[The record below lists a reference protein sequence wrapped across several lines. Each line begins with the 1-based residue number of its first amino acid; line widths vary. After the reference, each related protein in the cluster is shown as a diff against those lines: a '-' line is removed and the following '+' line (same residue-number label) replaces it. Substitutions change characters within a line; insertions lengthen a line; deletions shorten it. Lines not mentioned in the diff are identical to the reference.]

1 MKYFSK
7 NSNSMILVGVWAN
20 RNWILGNWIK
30 EVQLRHPKSFKLWWL
45 PSIYAG
51 KRFIEKIIVFPI
63 PRATAYFFSYPTI
76 FRFYLEKFPL
86 KFSNNSLVLYP
97 HNEPE
102 MGNLKEQV
110 KLLNQAYKVYFY
122 CKQDSENLRSLGLV
136 ESKIVIAN
144 CAVDNDC
151 ILDNK
156 VIRDQNTVVLAS
168 KFGPRKGA
176 ELLPDI
182 VKRLKDWNFILMG
195 RGWDEFLRQS
205 KLLKLSNLNYVKF
218 NKPNRTK
225 FFSKAKIFLSLSNL
239 EGGPVP
245 LIESMS
251 LGVIPIS
258 TNTGFAPEFIR
269 NGVNGFLLPIHP
281 SVDLVE
287 SRIRS
292 VDILTENPEVS
303 VSHLTWD
310 RITKITLTDLVRIRN
325 NSIFKTN

>member
-1 MKYFSK
+1 
-7 NSNSMILVGVWAN
+7 MILVGVWAN

-30 EVQLRHPKSFKLWWL
+30 EVRLRHPKTFRLWWL

-63 PRATAYFFSYPTI
+63 PTARAYFFSYPTI
-76 FRFYLEKFPL
+76 FRFYLEKYPQ

-110 KLLNQAYKVYFY
+110 RLLNQSYKVYFY
-122 CKQDSENLRSLGLV
+122 CKQDSENLLSLGLDQN
-136 ESKIVIAN
+136 KIVIAN

-151 ILDNK
+151 ILDDK
-156 VIRDQNTVVLAS
+156 VIRDQKTIVLAS

-176 ELLPDI
+176 ALLPDI
-182 VKRLKDWNFILMG
+182 LQRLQDWNFILMG
-195 RGWDEFLRQS
+195 RGWDEFLMQN
-205 KLLKLSNLNYVKF
+205 KLLRLSNLDYVKF
-218 NKPNRTK
+218 NKPNRAK
-225 FFSKAKIFLSLSNL
+225 FFSKAKIFLSLSKL

-269 NGVNGFLLPIHP
+269 DGVNGFLLPIYP
-281 SVDLVE
+281 SAELVE
-287 SRIRS
+287 SRIRT
-292 VDILTENPEVS
+292 VDDLTENPEVS

-310 RITKITLTDLVRIRN
+310 RIARITLTDLMSIRN
-325 NSIFKTN
+325 NTILKTN